1 MGGLI
6 PLLLPSTSGSRS
18 SVIGISETRRPASTM
33 FISATRTM
41 GHRRQQSLPT
51 IKPVKRLS
59 APVLPPLSVLPYTSA
74 EWKKAINEIKQK
86 YISRKYRTCSA
97 RCCEILDNLKDTSN
111 VETLHLVYLHFYAA
125 SSSEMCARPLSQSS
139 TYRTKLLK
147 DAREHYDSAAALIQK
162 AEDAAT
168 QKTRSASSNSTT
180 SSIHSPSMS
189 ASSRCST
196 MGSPL
201 SSPRNSVSSVSSI
214 EDLKVVAQPSK
225 PKKKK
230 KVSFSG
236 LPDSIEILEIPE
248 NNWQPEPYIRPDSP
262 TLGWEEDYFLF
273 GQQEMAVEP
282 VKSAPEVV
290 EPAPEPAKTVEQQ
303 SSTPTIEHHQ
313 FSPLLTSVPEED
325 KSQDLFDLDIFL
337 QTRSMNRFCAQL
349 SALRSQ
355 VSWHRDA
362 VDTLLAMPEEEP
374 DVPTIPDMP
383 PIPELPA
390 LAHSI
395 SNSTTSAGSSV
406 SDPQSPLTP
415 LPASVSPRILESA
428 LSQRLMDS
436 FGNASSLDLS
446 SHPITTTDN
455 LSEPWDRSL
464 TGSVCSTFTSHS
476 RSASSLSN
484 SSRVGDEALQ
494 KRIERLR
501 ASGWQRKR
509 FDNRRYEALREQVLD
524 ELRV

>member
-18 SVIGISETRRPASTM
+18 SVIGITETRRPLSTM
-33 FISATRTM
+33 LTSATRTL

-51 IKPVKRLS
+51 LKPTKRLS
-59 APVLPPLSVLPYTSA
+59 TPVLPPLPVLPYTSA

-86 YISRKYRTCSA
+86 YMSRKYRTCSA
-97 RCCEILDNLKDTSN
+97 RCCEILDNLKDTST

-125 SSSEMCARPLSQSS
+125 SSFEMCARPLSQSS

-147 DAREHYDSAAALIQK
+147 DAREHYDRAATHIQK
-162 AEDAAT
+162 AEDAAA
-168 QKTRSASSNSTT
+168 QKTRSASSNST
-180 SSIHSPSMS
+180 SSSMHSPSMS

-201 SSPRNSVSSVSSI
+201 SSPRNSVSSVSSL
-214 EDLKVVAQPSK
+214 EDLKVVIQPSK

-236 LPDSIEILEIPE
+236 LPDCIEIPE

-273 GQQEMAVEP
+273 GQQEMT
-282 VKSAPEVV
+282 
-290 EPAPEPAKTVEQQ
+290 PEPIKFTPAAVAPPVELAKEAAPTPSIATV
-303 SSTPTIEHHQ
+303 EHHQ
-313 FSPLLTSVPEED
+313 FSPPLTSVPEED
-325 KSQDLFDLDIFL
+325 KSRDLFDLDSFL
-337 QTRSMNRFCAQL
+337 QTRSMNRFCTQL

-362 VDTLLAMPEEEP
+362 VDTLLAQPEEVPET
-374 DVPTIPDMP
+374 PTIPD
-383 PIPELPA
+383 IPAMPA
-390 LAHSI
+390 LPGLVHSTNTATTSTGSSI
-395 SNSTTSAGSSV
+395 S
-406 SDPQSPLTP
+406 DPESPKTP
-415 LPASVSPRILESA
+415 LSVPVSPRVLESA

-436 FGNASSLDLS
+436 FGNASSLDLG
-446 SHPITTTDN
+446 SHPTTAPEHP
-455 LSEPWDRSL
+455 SEPWDRSL
-464 TGSVCSTFTSHS
+464 TGSACSTLTSPS
-476 RSASSLSN
+476 RPASAMSS

-501 ASGWQRKR
+501 AGGWQRKR